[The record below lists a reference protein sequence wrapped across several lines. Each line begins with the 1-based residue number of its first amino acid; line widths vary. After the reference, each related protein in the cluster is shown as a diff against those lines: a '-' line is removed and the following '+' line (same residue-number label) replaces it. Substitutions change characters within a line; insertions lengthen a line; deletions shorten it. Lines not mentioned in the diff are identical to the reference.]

1 MQSGLVY
8 ASSLPFLPNVLHRR
22 ECGTLVNP
30 IGSNSPPNLTKSYRS
45 YIASKHLPSSKKY
58 SESLGQRV
66 FCGFYS
72 RNGHTFLSAAQDF
85 AIRLYDTRNDN
96 FKQVRRVFARDVG
109 WSILDVDMSPDGEL
123 FAYSSWS
130 DYINLCSV
138 TNEHYHE
145 PLLVSSSERIFCLF
159 SIKFSHDGHEIL
171 GGANNGNVYIYNR
184 EINSRTHRIK
194 CHPEDINTVGLAD
207 SSSSIFFTGSDDGFV
222 KVWDRRTLNDS
233 NPNPV
238 GCFVGHRDGIGY
250 IDPRGDGRHLISNSK
265 DQSIKLWDMRKFC
278 PSHMLPERIEFIRR
292 DWDYRW
298 QEVPKE
304 CKYFF
309 TLRRLRISRHY
320 VQMQRKIARA
330 NNIIN

>member
-22 ECGTLVNP
+22 EAGTLLNQ
-30 IGSNSPPNLTKSYRS
+30 IARYSPLNLTKSYRS
-45 YIASKHLPSSKKY
+45 YIASKHLPSTKQHV
-58 SESLGQRV
+58 ERFDQRV

-72 RNGHTFLSAAQDF
+72 KNGHIFLSAAQDF
-85 AIRLYDTRNDN
+85 RIRLYDTRSDI
-96 FKQVRRVFARDVG
+96 FKLIRNVSARDVG
-109 WSILDVDMSPDGEL
+109 WSILDLDLSPDGAL
-123 FAYSSWS
+123 FAYTSWS

-138 TNEHYHE
+138 NDANYHE
-145 PLLVSSSERIFCLF
+145 TMRLSSSERIFGLF

-184 EINSRTHRIK
+184 EIGTRTHRIK
-194 CHPEDINTVGLAD
+194 CHPDDINTVGLAD

-222 KVWDRRTLNDS
+222 KVWDRRTLNDTS
-233 NPNPV
+233 PAPV
-238 GCFVGHRDGIGY
+238 GCFVGHRDGIVY

-278 PSHMLPERIEFIRR
+278 PADQLPESIEFINA

-298 QEVPKE
+298 QDVPKE
-304 CKYFF
+304 CK
-309 TLRRLRISRHY
+309 LS
-320 VQMQRKIARA
+320 
-330 NNIIN
+330 N